1 MNMQTT
7 MTNKPEKPV
16 HLNLW
21 RRWSWLIWLIL
32 VAGVYTW
39 AITGLH
45 FTGLQESAGSVSKSI
60 VHGLVNPDWAYVYNG
75 SGEDLV
81 SLIIQTLAIALLG
94 TFVSAIIS
102 VPFAFWAARGEHEWG
117 HLRSGSGKIV
127 LTLIRTFP
135 EIVLAIMFIKAVGP
149 GSYAGVLAVSIHS
162 IGMLGKLFS
171 EAIENM
177 DRGAEEAIVSAGG
190 NSPQVFMLATIPT
203 IMPEFISYT
212 LYRFEIAVRSASIL
226 GMVGAGGIGTPMIF
240 AIQTRAWSR
249 VGIILLGIVVMVLL
263 IDTLS
268 EQLRKRLI

>member
-1 MNMQTT
+1 MQTT
-7 MTNKPEKPV
+7 LSHHPLPN
-16 HLNLW
+16 NLW
-21 RRWSWLIWLIL
+21 HRWRWLLWLVL
-32 VAGVYTW
+32 VAIVYGW
-39 AITGLH
+39 AVGGLH
-45 FTGLQESAGSVSKSI
+45 FTGIQESAGSVSRSI
-60 VHGLVNPDWAYVYNG
+60 LAGLAHPDWAYVYNG

-81 SLIIQTLAIALLG
+81 SLIIQTLAIAFLG

-102 VPFAFWAARGEHEWG
+102 VPFAFWSARTEHEWA
-117 HLRSGSGKIV
+117 HLRSGSGKVV

-171 EAIENM
+171 ESLENM
-177 DRGAEEAIVSAGG
+177 DRGAEEAILSSGG
-190 NSPQVFMLATIPT
+190 NRSEIFTLATMPT

-240 AIQTRAWSR
+240 AIQTRNWPR
-249 VGIILLGIVVMVLL
+249 VGIILLGIIVMVLC
-263 IDTLS
+263 IDSLS
-268 EQLRKRLI
+268 EQLRKKLI